1 MEPQQDQQGQTLYST
16 LIELD
21 DQTVTHVISETLRKR
36 PELAPGVVNSAVP
49 DLTYAPADA
58 LAKRRASG
66 VVKSFS
72 PQGFGFISCPELKA
86 VFGHDVYVHKHQIG
100 MFSPG
105 SEVNFAVLLSKDMKP
120 QAFDLQPISGG
131 YWAGGAGVGGA
142 AGGAAGSYWMDPGYY
157 SGAMAGCGGY
167 GKGGYGWG
175 KGGDATAAAS
185 SHSLGDWSAG
195 WGDYAPGAK
204 RQKTLSADA
213 KPDVQQV
220 LGQFMGTIK
229 SFNAKNGFGFIQC
242 DALRQQGF
250 QNDVYLHHN
259 QIKEFQPG
267 HTILFTAYLNKKGQP
282 QAMDLELAQTPG

>member
-1 MEPQQDQQGQTLYST
+1 MDPQQDQQGEALYST
-16 LIELD
+16 LIALD
-21 DQTVTHVISETLRKR
+21 DQTVTHVISETLRRR

-120 QAFDLQPISGG
+120 QAFDLQPLSGG
-131 YWAGGAGVGGA
+131 FWAGGA
-142 AGGAAGSYWMDPGYY
+142 AGGGATAGGAGGYWMDPGYY
-157 SGAMAGCGGY
+157 SGAMGCSGY

-175 KGGDATAAAS
+175 KGGD
-185 SHSLGDWSAG
+185 WSAAG
-195 WGDYAPGAK
+195 WGEYAPAK

>member
-1 MEPQQDQQGQTLYST
+1 MDLQQDQQGEALYST
-16 LIELD
+16 LIALD
-21 DQTVTHVISETLRKR
+21 DQTVTHVISETLRRR
-36 PELAPGVVNSAVP
+36 PELAPGVVNNAVP

-105 SEVNFAVLLSKDMKP
+105 SEVNFAVMLSKDMKP

-131 YWAGGAGVGGA
+131 YWPQGGAGCGTAAA
-142 AGGAAGSYWMDPGYY
+142 AGGGAGYWMDQSYYPGTM
-157 SGAMAGCGGY
+157 SGCGGY
-167 GKGGYGWG
+167 GKGNYGWG
-175 KGGDATAAAS
+175 KGGD
-185 SHSLGDWSAG
+185 WSAAG
-195 WGDYAPGAK
+195 WGEYAPAK

-242 DALRQQGF
+242 DALRAQGF

-282 QAMDLELAQTPG
+282 QAMDLELAQQQG